1 VAFYAA
7 LAFAVVRER
16 LAKGSFGEFA
26 NMTLNLDTLA
36 SRESAIAKHRQLQQ
50 MDASPLDL
58 GHFYVRCLE
67 LRVWSTQTSLS
78 KDMAVSATRV
88 SRCISAT
95 KLPEEVLRVL
105 RDTGSV
111 SYKSLAKVMY
121 IVNRTGVH
129 TARERARRIPKGSNF
144 NEIEA
149 ILLGAAARQPSATE
163 LKVTLGPQ
171 NKYLRIHSAQ
181 IDKIIPRMQ
190 EFQAMLSALMTHM
203 VG

>member
-1 VAFYAA
+1 MNLDA
-7 LAFAVVRER
+7 LAR
-16 LAKGSFGEFA
+16 
-26 NMTLNLDTLA
+26 
-36 SRESAIAKHRQLQQ
+36 RESAIAKHSQLQQ
-50 MDASPLDL
+50 TGASPLDL

-67 LRVWSTQTSLS
+67 LGLWPTQISLA
-78 KDMAVSATRV
+78 KDVAVSATRV

-95 KLPEEVLRVL
+95 RLPEEVLRAL

-111 SYKSLAKVMY
+111 SYKSLGKVMY
-121 IVNRTGVH
+121 IVNRTGVDA
-129 TARERARRIPKGSNF
+129 ARERARRIPKGSKF

-149 ILLGAAARQPSATE
+149 ILLGAAARQPSAIE

-181 IDKIIPRMQ
+181 IDKIIPRMR
-190 EFQAMLSALMTHM
+190 EFQAMLSALMAHM